1 MHAEW
6 GRDVQFVNI
15 LIRQGH
21 PGPRVPPYRTFDQ
34 KRRDAIAHQRE
45 DGIPWPVLTDD
56 LDGSTHRAY
65 GMLADP
71 TYLVAIDGRVSF
83 YNTITHAPTLHR
95 ALGMLREQKWRGVAG
110 AGYDRRP
117 HLLSTL
123 IAGWPALRRGL
134 PQSIVDL
141 ETSAP
146 GSAVAPF
153 ILYPLRDLL
162 APVALR
168 SRPLSP
174 IARATLV
181 IGAVA
186 ALMMVTRRQPL
197 TLNRSSSYEL

>member
-1 MHAEW
+1 
-6 GRDVQFVNI
+6 
-15 LIRQGH
+15 
-21 PGPRVPPYRTFDQ
+21 
-34 KRRDAIAHQRE
+34 
-45 DGIPWPVLTDD
+45 
-56 LDGSTHRAY
+56 
-65 GMLADP
+65 
-71 TYLVAIDGRVSF
+71 
-83 YNTITHAPTLHR
+83 
-95 ALGMLREQKWRGVAG
+95 
-110 AGYDRRP
+110 
-117 HLLSTL
+117 
-123 IAGWPALRRGL
+123 
-134 PQSIVDL
+134 VDL